1 MIPRLAALGASAPL
15 PSPSGSAPNGV
26 PRDVQQMAREFES
39 MLLRQLLNATTMGQE
54 HGGYGDMAVSSL
66 ADGISRTGGIGLAQ
80 QIERALSRQL
90 PPSTQA
96 PSLSDSSSDSGGRSS
111 E

>member
-1 MIPRLAALGASAPL
+1 
-15 PSPSGSAPNGV
+15 
-26 PRDVQQMAREFES
+26 
-39 MLLRQLLNATTMGQE
+39 MLLRQLLNATTLGQD

-90 PPSTQA
+90 PPSNQT
-96 PSLSDSSSDSGGRSS
+96 PSLSDSSSDGGGRSS